1 MSGLGVCADCAFGV
15 EPKPVDAAEPPPKLV
30 GFVGCPN
37 PPVAAAGW
45 MNGEVLDDF
54 APKPLPAPK
63 PVAAGCDD

>member
-1 MSGLGVCADCAFGV
+1 VSGLGFWADCAFGV
-15 EPKPVDAAEPPPKLV
+15 ELKPVDAAGAPLKPV

-37 PPVAAAGW
+37 PPVAVAGW